1 MTFIA
6 FLAGSF
12 IGFVL
17 AVASFGIAMAM
28 DSTDSI
34 DSIDK

>member
-6 FLAGSF
+6 FLVGAF

>member
-6 FLAGSF
+6 FLVGAF
-12 IGFVL
+12 LGFML
-17 AVASFGIAMAM
+17 AVASFGIAMTM

>member
-6 FLAGSF
+6 FLVGAF
-12 IGFVL
+12 IGFML
-17 AVASFGIAMAM
+17 AVASFGIAMTM
-28 DSTDSI
+28 DNTDSI

>member
-6 FLAGSF
+6 FLVGAF
-12 IGFVL
+12 IGFML
-17 AVASFGIAMAM
+17 AIASFGIAMAM

-34 DSIDK
+34 DK